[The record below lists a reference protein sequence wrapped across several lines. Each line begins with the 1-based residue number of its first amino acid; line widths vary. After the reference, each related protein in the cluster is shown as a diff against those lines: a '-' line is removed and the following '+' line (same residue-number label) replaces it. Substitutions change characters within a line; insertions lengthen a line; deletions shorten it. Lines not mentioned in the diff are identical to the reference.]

1 MPPGKVVSRTWMDK
15 PDPLNHPDYEE
26 EMEEIAYPEGHTA
39 WDKIEVQHTPG
50 MTLQQFMD
58 EFKNKHNGIVMYG
71 MSVGKTAL
79 YHECMPGTKK
89 NLDKP
94 LLELFEEKGEYKPD
108 PKRRMLC
115 VDGCN
120 FQDKMGTDVITPQI
134 VLNL

>member
-1 MPPGKVVSRTWMDK
+1 
-15 PDPLNHPDYEE
+15 
-26 EMEEIAYPEGHTA
+26 
-39 WDKIEVQHTPG
+39 

-58 EFKNKHNGIVMYG
+58 EFANNHKVDGNGIILYG

-79 YHECMPGTKK
+79 YHACMPGTKK
-89 NLDKP
+89 NLDVP
-94 LLELFEEKGEYKPD
+94 LLQLFEEKGDIKPD

-120 FQDKMGTDVITPQI
+120 FQDKFGTDIITPQI